1 MTFRTEGF
9 CHKRGDDA
17 DQESSPSMIS
27 MISIFVFGY
36 LQRTGLALPKAV
48 LLNRSLSAF
57 TMSRLGTVSTDGSI
71 IRSKIS
77 FS

>member
-1 MTFRTEGF
+1 
-9 CHKRGDDA
+9 
-17 DQESSPSMIS
+17 MIS
-27 MISIFVFGY
+27 MISIVVFGY

-57 TMSRLGTVSTDGSI
+57 TISRLGTVSTDGSI